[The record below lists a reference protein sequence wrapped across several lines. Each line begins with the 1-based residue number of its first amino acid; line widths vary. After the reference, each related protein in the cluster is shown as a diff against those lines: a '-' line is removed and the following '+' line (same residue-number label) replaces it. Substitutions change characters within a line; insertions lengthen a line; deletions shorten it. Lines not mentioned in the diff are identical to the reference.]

1 MANATPKSSCLR
13 RLFVAAAT
21 VVVVSASS
29 ACALSSPAT
38 CGDTVAA
45 GGTALGYMTHQDSY
59 VDSDR
64 TSLSALLQPAALKES
79 QEAPSGSMTTVSR
92 ESRRTSPVTELRS
105 VGDYQRH
112 VLDATNQLSVIRFS
126 SPSCKLCRKTQ
137 MSWERMAGK
146 IGRSAGGRIRFLSVS
161 VDGSDRG
168 TTALKD
174 LLRVERVPSGI
185 LHHPAEGI
193 RGSRL
198 DLDRT
203 SLTALR
209 KRLER
214 YVEEGARG
222 GLLLDVPEFQL

>member
-1 MANATPKSSCLR
+1 MTLIFFALSLSS
-13 RLFVAAAT
+13 
-21 VVVVSASS
+21 SS

-45 GGTALGYMTHQDSY
+45 GDTALGYMTHKDSY

-64 TSLSALLQPAALKES
+64 TSLNALLQPAALREP
-79 QEAPSGSMTTVSR
+79 QEAPSGGKISVSR
-92 ESRRTSPVTELRS
+92 ESQRTSPVTELRS

-112 VLDATNQLSVIRFS
+112 VLHANHLSVIRFS

-137 MSWERMAGK
+137 VSWERMAAK
-146 IGRSAGGRIRFLSVS
+146 IARSAGGRIRFLSVS
-161 VDGSDRG
+161 VDGRDPG

-174 LLRVERVPSGI
+174 LLRVKRVPSGI

-193 RGSRL
+193 RGSQL

-203 SLTALR
+203 SLAALR